1 MNDKNAHSYTE
12 AGYYENTEAANY
24 TTEEQFGT
32 VPKEIK
38 KENIYLDL
46 SKLSE
51 EERKEVYFLFPK
63 ECFNAVKITLY
74 YQYLHLKDWFTS
86 LFNHDKTEI
95 SLSQFKELFQ
105 TSAED
110 AQVENE
116 DYPGKRYQP
125 LFDHLNSEHGLILF
139 ESEMDEIIRIVHEL

>member
-1 MNDKNAHSYTE
+1 MQDNGAHSF
-12 AGYYENTEAANY
+12 TEAANF
-24 TTEEQFGT
+24 TTEEQL
-32 VPKEIK
+32 K
-38 KENIYLDL
+38 KEEIYLDL

-110 AQVENE
+110 AEVEITREEFIFNC
-116 DYPGKRYQP
+116 DMYRQN
-125 LFDHLNSEHGLILF
+125 LNGRETEQEIFRAGI
-139 ESEMDEIIRIVHEL
+139 ESVIEELKMVFKSNN